1 MKISYDE
8 LFDSCCANRG
18 KYSCVIFLDIDGVL
32 NDFDD
37 RSANRAPVNVSM
49 VMRLKKIVEVSSAD
63 IILTSS
69 WRMYYGV
76 HDNVNEKYQMLLQTF
91 DKYGLTISGKT
102 EEIGFDLRS
111 RPLEIRHWL
120 MDKPDVEHFVILDDM
135 NWHWGWLSDHVVH
148 TRRRDKSS
156 LTGWSSGL
164 DDDNVHQAIKIL
176 LALDE

>member
-1 MKISYDE
+1 
-8 LFDSCCANRG
+8 
-18 KYSCVIFLDIDGVL
+18 
-32 NDFDD
+32 
-37 RSANRAPVNVSM
+37 
-49 VMRLKKIVEVSSAD
+49 
-63 IILTSS
+63 
-69 WRMYYGV
+69 MYYGM

-120 MDKPDVEHFVILDDM
+120 MDKPDVERFVILDDM

-156 LTGWSSGL
+156 LAGWSSGL